1 MEKTNETLE
10 SIKIEEKE
18 EKVSYERL
26 EEEIKIEEES
36 RKLDNIENF
45 KKSQKP
51 KKKLKNK
58 ILAWVLGSAI
68 FAGAAAGGGYLIY
81 DNVAGDKAYN
91 EAIQTRYEQVDEKLT
106 FALAS
111 NTAYSMLND
120 RKITNIRFLEP
131 GEEDAYLEVYYKGIS
146 RTSDLKK
153 QCCAIFKVF
162 IDYYNALVEG
172 EENNDPIEYLDAL
185 YNVFENMELVSEKYI
200 NNISCELKEN
210 TKKNKVKFNEL
221 FNVDDV
227 DNEDIVKQIG
237 FLPYYVQVVSY
248 NVDPDTA
255 LHTYTYKIS
264 GISYCETKSE
274 SNDKIYSD
282 EDLIINDIYNNNH
295 VKAFNREI
303 LFTVSDTVY
312 GEIDLNVALGYDIKN
327 ILNGAN
333 LEHSM
338 ETLSFNEINL
348 FELYNKIKN
357 DDFKYKKPKDF
368 NVKDYMESI
377 TEEKPNTEDYEIL

>member
-1 MEKTNETLE
+1 
-10 SIKIEEKE
+10 
-18 EKVSYERL
+18 
-26 EEEIKIEEES
+26 
-36 RKLDNIENF
+36 
-45 KKSQKP
+45 
-51 KKKLKNK
+51 
-58 ILAWVLGSAI
+58 
-68 FAGAAAGGGYLIY
+68 
-81 DNVAGDKAYN
+81 
-91 EAIQTRYEQVDEKLT
+91 
-106 FALAS
+106 
-111 NTAYSMLND
+111 MLND

-210 TKKNKVKFNEL
+210 TKENRVKFNEL